1 MTESK
6 SMALKIAKQLE
17 SKKAIDVKIID
28 ILPKSSFADYF
39 VLATGGTGRQLGALV
54 DYVED
59 VLEPEGVFPKGVEGH
74 ESTGWILMD
83 YGDVIVNI
91 MSNDMRDKYNLEKI
105 WGDCEILDVEKLEA

>member
-1 MTESK
+1 MSSSK
-6 SMALKIAKQLE
+6 EMALKIARQLE
-17 SKKAIDVKIID
+17 SKKAIDVRIID

-59 VLEPEGVFPKGVEGH
+59 VMEPDGVFPKGVEGH
-74 ESTGWILMD
+74 ENTGWILMD

-91 MSNDMRDKYNLEKI
+91 MSGDMRDKYDLEKV
-105 WGDCEILDVEKLEA
+105 WGDCEALDIEQLEA